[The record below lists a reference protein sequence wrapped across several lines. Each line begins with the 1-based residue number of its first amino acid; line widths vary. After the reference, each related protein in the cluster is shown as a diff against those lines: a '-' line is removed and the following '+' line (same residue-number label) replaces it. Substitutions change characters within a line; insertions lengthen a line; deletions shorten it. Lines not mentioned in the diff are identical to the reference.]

1 MPRASLLLCCL
12 LTCATAASAQTPA
25 GTPAE
30 AVAEPRART
39 TPQAAAVKEFTA
51 TRLADA
57 AHPVIDGQLD
67 DPAWRTA
74 AWRDDFLQKVPVEG
88 GTPTGRTEVAFTYDD
103 DALYVGARMY
113 SANPGGVPTTVA
125 RRDQYT
131 DAEHLIVAFDTY
143 RDHRTAY
150 SFTLSSGGVRG
161 DYYHPAD
168 AEGSRDV
175 AWNPVWEG
183 QARVDSLGWT
193 AELRIPF
200 SQLRF
205 SAAGDQLW
213 GVQINRWMPNVNE
226 DVYWVVIPARETGW
240 SSRFGLLRGITGVKP
255 SRRLEIVPYV
265 AGSATFATAQ
275 AGNPFD
281 DGSEMNGR
289 VGADVKYGLGPN
301 LTLDATVNPDF
312 GQVEAD
318 PAEVNLSAFET
329 FFDERRP
336 FFTEG
341 AQLLE
346 GGGASFF
353 YSRRIG
359 QTPRGSAIGDFVSRP
374 QNTTILGAA
383 KVTGRLP
390 SGLSVGAL
398 TAFTGPEDARTF
410 DAVSGTF
417 GRTRVEPFTAYGV
430 GRVQREFG
438 ANASTAGLSITAV
451 HRSMD
456 QGSPLASLLNRDA
469 FTGGGDVNLRTPGGA
484 YEFDASFGFS
494 YLRGDPGAIL
504 EVQRHPAHFMQRP
517 DATEF
522 TLDPTRTSLFGWGAG
537 FEAEKN
543 TGRHWVGS
551 AGISAESP
559 TFDLNDAG
567 RLGSANDI
575 NAYAAVTQRET
586 EPGPLFQRRNS
597 NFYIGRN
604 WNFGG
609 VHAGTE
615 ASLGNNFT
623 LRNFWRVFVGGYV
636 NSRYQSDDLTRGGP
650 LMGRGHSRGFDLEL
664 AGSEGSPLV
673 WRTTYAYY
681 SDEEGG
687 VRSRLSGGAAIRPAP
702 QWRISIDPG
711 WTHEVVSRQ
720 FVAAVP
726 GGSPATFGTRYVFSF
741 VDRTTLSAQIR
752 LNYSFTPDL
761 SLELY
766 AEPFAASG
774 HFRDFGELPAARS
787 RDLRAY
793 GTDGTT
799 ITPTDGGYTVTA
811 DGDTFTLPDR
821 DFNVLSF
828 RSNLVLRWEWLRGS
842 TLFVVWQQDRSGA
855 ATSPVGVG
863 SLFDTFGS
871 EGRNFL
877 AVKASYWLSAN

>member
-1 MPRASLLLCCL
+1 MQRASLTLSCL
-12 LTCATAASAQTPA
+12 LTLAAALDAQAPAQTPA
-25 GTPAE
+25 AAP
-30 AVAEPRART
+30 P
-39 TPQAAAVKEFTA
+39 AAAKEFTA
-51 TRLADA
+51 ARLPGDQRPSIDA
-57 AHPVIDGQLD
+57 RLD

-74 AWRDDFLQKVPVEG
+74 PWRDDFLQKVPNEG
-88 GTPTGRTEVAFTYDD
+88 GTPSGRTEVAFMYDD
-103 DALYVGARMY
+103 EALYVGARMY
-113 SANPGGVPTTVA
+113 SANPRGVPTTVA

-131 DAEHLIVAFDTY
+131 DAEHLIVALDTY

-150 SFTLSSGGVRG
+150 SFTISSGGVRG
-161 DYYHPAD
+161 DYYHPD
-168 AEGSRDV
+168 DSEGSRDV

-183 QARVDSLGWT
+183 RAEVDSLGWT
-193 AELRIPF
+193 AEMRIPF

-205 SAAGDQLW
+205 SAAGSQLW

-240 SSRFGLLRGITGVKP
+240 SSRFGLLRGIAGVAP
-255 SRRLEIVPYV
+255 SRRLEFVPYV
-265 AGSATFATAQ
+265 AGNATFATAE

-281 DGSEMNGR
+281 DGSEMTGR
-289 VGADVKYGLGPN
+289 AGADVKFGLGPN

-359 QTPRGSAIGDFVSRP
+359 QTPRGGASGDFVSSP

-383 KVTGRLP
+383 KVTGRLG

-398 TAFTGPEDARTF
+398 TAFTGPEDARSF
-410 DAVSGTF
+410 DVASGTF
-417 GRTRVEPFTAYGV
+417 GRTRVEPFTAYGI

-438 ANASTAGLSITAV
+438 PNASTAGLSLTAV
-451 HRSMD
+451 RRD
-456 QGSPLASLLNRDA
+456 LDAGSPLAALLNRSA
-469 FTGGGDVNLRTPGGA
+469 FTGGGDMNFRTAGGA
-484 YEFDASFGFS
+484 YEFDASFGLS
-494 YLRGDPGAIL
+494 YLQGDPGAIL
-504 EVQRHPAHFMQRP
+504 QVQQHPAHFMQRP

-537 FEAEKN
+537 FEAQKN
-543 TGRHWVGS
+543 TGRHWVGF

-575 NAYAAVTQRET
+575 GAYLGITLRKT
-586 EPGPLFQRRNS
+586 EPGRLFQRRS
-597 NFYIGRN
+597 SQLYVGRN

-609 VHAGTE
+609 VHTGTE

-623 LRNFWRVFVGGYV
+623 FRNFWRAFVGGYI
-636 NSRYQSDDLTRGGP
+636 NTRYLSDDLTRGGP
-650 LMGRGHSRGFDLEL
+650 LMGRGRSGGFDLEL
-664 AGSEGSPLV
+664 SGSEGSPLI
-673 WRTTYAYY
+673 WRSTFAHYR
-681 SDEEGG
+681 DEEGG
-687 VRSRLSGGAAIRPAP
+687 VRSRLSGGLAVRPAP
-702 QWRISIDPG
+702 QWRLSIDPG
-711 WTHEVVSRQ
+711 WTHEIASRQ

-726 GGSPATFGTRYVFSF
+726 GGNPATFGTRYVFSF

-787 RDLRAY
+787 RELRTY

-799 ITPTDGGYTVTA
+799 ISPGADGYTVTA

-842 TLFVVWQQDRSGA
+842 TLFVVWQQDRSGDA
-855 ATSPVGVG
+855 GADPVRVG
-863 SLFDTFGS
+863 SLFETLGS

-877 AVKASYWLSAN
+877 AIKASYWLSAN